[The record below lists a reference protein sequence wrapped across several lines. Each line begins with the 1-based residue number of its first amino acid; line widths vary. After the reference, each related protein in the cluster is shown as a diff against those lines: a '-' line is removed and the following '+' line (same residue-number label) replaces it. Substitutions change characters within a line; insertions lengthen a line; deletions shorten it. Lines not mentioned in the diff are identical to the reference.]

1 LPTVIRFVLFLGIN
15 PEPMKYLLSLLFVTG
30 CLLGQTQD
38 LWTPEEI
45 INTKSVSGPVFSP
58 DGKLVVWTQRKGV
71 KKADKFVND
80 LYLARLDMKKDG
92 KIRTFQ
98 LTNTDDSDNSPL
110 FSEDSEQ
117 LYFLSSREKGKV
129 LWRLNLLGGE
139 PEKVHTFKN
148 GIGNISWLKPGVM
161 AFVSSEGKSLYEI
174 ENEKDNTQIIEDTA
188 HWQPRR
194 LYSFDIKKKQ
204 INRLTNNRY
213 RVRQFTSSRDGKYL
227 IYQLIL
233 SPDYGVDGNPKP
245 QIFLKNLESGEET
258 QILQGL
264 QEPGRFRF
272 PNSGKGFYFTAT
284 KSSNPQW
291 NGAGINELYYYD
303 LSNYDYQK
311 VELDWENGIASY
323 WPSGDDVVAQLPNG
337 PLYEVAYYKK
347 NSDSWNKFDL
357 DLGAMANHVAIM
369 TVSETGNKLLF
380 NHSTASKLPE
390 YFVANLASG
399 RRDVSISG
407 REILTSLNDGLK
419 KKPIA
424 KSEIIY
430 WKGANEEE
438 VNGILYYPKNYEAGK
453 KYPLIL
459 SIHGGPTGVDRDAWS
474 ERWSTYPQIYTD
486 KGAFVLKPNYHG
498 SGSHNLEFIESI
510 KGGNYYHLE
519 QIDLYNG
526 IQHLNDKGWI
536 DMDKLGLM
544 GWSNGAILATWMT
557 LKYPDMFK
565 VAAPGA
571 GDVNW
576 TSDYGTCQ
584 FGVTF
589 DQSYFGGAP
598 WDDMNG
604 KHYNEWYINN
614 SPIFEIEKIKTPT
627 IIFHGSEDRA
637 VPRDQGWEYYRG
649 LQQVG
654 VAPVKFLWFPGQPH
668 GLRKITHQ
676 LRKMKEEIKW
686 IDRHLFGEVSERN
699 EALKS
704 DSPLATQMLLD
715 KSQTENGHYGMEKDG
730 SLLPEVI
737 DTGKD
742 SIALGVFE
750 VTVAQYHAYSGE
762 TFDALKANHPITGL
776 SESDIQGY
784 LNWLSE
790 KTGATYRLP
799 NKKEAMKLHKLGR
812 KNAKGQNNLRYWAG
826 YELTATD
833 AAMLTSTLE
842 SIQSLIKPVGSHA
855 AIKLKDKSMLF
866 DLGGNVAEYYSDNG
880 TLNTYD
886 YSGYDFVDPF
896 IEENKSATENT
907 GFRVIRE

>member
-1 LPTVIRFVLFLGIN
+1 
-15 PEPMKYLLSLLFVTG
+15 MKYFLSLLFISIT
-30 CLLGQTQD
+30 LLGSTQD

-45 INTKSVSGPVFSP
+45 IYTKSVSNAVFSP

-71 KKADKFVND
+71 KKADKFVSD

-110 FSEDSEQ
+110 FSQDSEQ

-139 PEKVHTFKN
+139 PEKVHTFEK
-148 GIGNISWLKPGVM
+148 GISSISWLKPGII
-161 AFVSSEGKSLYEI
+161 AYTSGEGKSLYDI
-174 ENEKDNTQIIEDTA
+174 ENEKDNTQIVEDTA
-188 HWQPRR
+188 HWNARR
-194 LYSFDIKKKQ
+194 LYSFDVKKKQ
-204 INRLTNNRY
+204 ITRLTDNKF
-213 RVRQFTSSRDGKYL
+213 RVRQYASSKDGKYL

-233 SPDYGVDGNPKP
+233 SPNYGADANPKP
-245 QIFLKNLESGEET
+245 QYFLKNLNSDET
-258 QILQGL
+258 MQVLQGM
-264 QEPGRFRF
+264 QEPGQFQF
-272 PNSGKGFYFTAT
+272 PNSGEGFYFTAT

-291 NGAGINELYYYD
+291 NGAGINELYYFD
-303 LSNYDYQK
+303 LSTNEYQK
-311 VELDWENGIASY
+311 VALDWENGMGRF
-323 WPSGDDVVAQLPNG
+323 WLSGNDVVAQLPNG
-337 PLYEVAYYKK
+337 PLYEVAYYRKSNTGWTK
-347 NSDSWNKFDL
+347 HAL
-357 DLGAMANHVAIM
+357 DFGNMANHVVIM
-369 TVSETGNKLLF
+369 SVSEKGDKIIY
-380 NHSTASKLPE
+380 NHSTASQLPE
-390 YFVANLASG
+390 YYVANLTSS
-399 RRDVSISG
+399 RRSISINNQ
-407 REILTSLNDGLK
+407 ETLTSLNDGLK
-419 KKPIA
+419 KKPVA

-430 WKGANEEE
+430 WTGAKDEE
-438 VNGILYYPKNYEAGK
+438 VNGILYFPKNYEPGK

-459 SIHGGPTGVDRDAWS
+459 SIHGGPTGADHDSWS

-498 SGSHNLEFIESI
+498 SGSHNLAFIESI
-510 KGGNYYHLE
+510 KNGNYYHLE

-526 IQHLNDKGWI
+526 IQHLNEKGWI

-571 GDVNW
+571 GDINW

-598 WDDMNG
+598 WDDTNG

-637 VPRDQGWEYYRG
+637 VPRDQSWEYYRG

-668 GLRKITHQ
+668 GLQKITHQ

-686 IDRHLFGEVSERN
+686 IDQHLFGKAEERN
-699 EALKS
+699 EALKP
-704 DSPLATQMLLD
+704 DSPLATQMTLD
-715 KSQTENGHYGMEKDG
+715 KSPTKDGQYGMEKDG
-730 SLLPEVI
+730 VLIPEVI
-737 DTGKD
+737 EVGKD
-742 SIALGVFE
+742 SIAIGRFE
-750 VTVAQYHAYSGE
+750 VTIAQYHSYTGDTYS
-762 TFDALKANHPITGL
+762 ALHANHPITGL
-776 SESDIQGY
+776 SSSDIQGY
-784 LNWLSE
+784 LSWLSE
-790 KTGATYRLP
+790 KTGTTYRLP
-799 NKKEAMKLHKLGR
+799 NEKEAKKLHALGR
-812 KNAKGQNNLRYWAG
+812 KSAKSQNNLNYWAG
-826 YELTATD
+826 YDLTATD
-833 AAMLTSTLE
+833 ADKLNLTLTTVKN
-842 SIQSLIKPVGSHA
+842 LIKPVGSHP
-855 AIKLKDKSMLF
+855 AIKLKNKDLLF
-866 DLGGNVAEYYSDNG
+866 DLGGNVAEYYSANG
-880 TLNTYD
+880 ALRTYD

-896 IEENKSATENT
+896 NKETGAEAKNT
-907 GFRVIRE
+907 GIRVIRE

>member
-1 LPTVIRFVLFLGIN
+1 
-15 PEPMKYLLSLLFVTG
+15 MKLLLSLLLISATIF
-30 CLLGQTQD
+30 GQAQD

-45 INTKSVSGPVFSP
+45 IHTKSVSSPVFSP

-80 LYLARLDMKKDG
+80 LYMARLDMKKDG

-110 FSEDSEQ
+110 FSQDSEQ
-117 LYFLSSREKGKV
+117 LYFLSSRAKGKV

-139 PEKVHTFKN
+139 PEKVHTFEK
-148 GIGNISWLKPGVM
+148 GISRISWLKPGVLT
-161 AFVSSEGKSLYEI
+161 FISSEGKSLYEI
-174 ENEKDNTQIIEDTA
+174 ENEKDNTQIVEDTA
-188 HWQPRR
+188 HWKPRR
-194 LYSFDIKKKQ
+194 LYSFDLTKKR
-204 INRLTNNRY
+204 IARLTDNRF
-213 RVRQFTSSRDGKYL
+213 RVRQYASSKDGKYL
-227 IYQLIL
+227 VYQLIL

-245 QIFLKNLESGEET
+245 QYFLKNLTSGETT
-258 QILQGL
+258 QILQGM
-264 QEPGRFRF
+264 QEPGQFQF
-272 PNSGKGFYFTAT
+272 PNSGEGFYFTAT

-303 LSNYDYQK
+303 LSSNDYQK
-311 VELDWENGIASY
+311 VALDWENGMGRF
-323 WPSGDDVVAQLPNG
+323 WLSGNDVVAQLPNG

-347 NSDSWNKFDL
+347 SNDNWTKYTL
-357 DLGAMANHVAIM
+357 DFGTMANHVAIM
-369 TVSETGNKLLF
+369 TVSDKGDQLLF
-380 NHSTASKLPE
+380 NHSTASQLPE
-390 YFVANLASG
+390 YYIANITPG
-399 RRDVSISG
+399 RRG
-407 REILTSLNDGLK
+407 RGVNITGQETLTSLNDGLK
-419 KKPIA
+419 KKPVA

-430 WKGANEEE
+430 WTGANDEE
-438 VNGILYYPKNYEAGK
+438 VNGILYYPKNYEPGK

-459 SIHGGPTGVDRDAWS
+459 SIHGGPTGVDRDSWS

-536 DMDKLGLM
+536 DMDKIGLM

-571 GDVNW
+571 GDINW

-598 WDDMNG
+598 WDDTNG

-614 SPIFEIEKIKTPT
+614 SPIFEIEKIRTPT

-668 GLRKITHQ
+668 GLQKITHQ

-686 IDRHLFGEVSERN
+686 IDQHLFGKAEERN
-699 EALKS
+699 EALKP
-704 DSPLATQMLLD
+704 DSPLATQMTLG
-715 KSQTENGHYGMEKDG
+715 KSQTANGQFGMEKEG
-730 SLLPEVI
+730 ALLPEVI
-737 DTGKD
+737 EVGKD
-742 SIALGVFE
+742 SIALGRFE
-750 VTVAQYHAYSGE
+750 VTVAQYHSYTGDTYA
-762 TFDALKANHPITGL
+762 ALKANHPISGL
-776 SESDIQGY
+776 SQSDIQGY
-784 LNWLSE
+784 LSWLSE
-790 KTGATYRLP
+790 KTGNTYRLP
-799 NKKEAMKLHKLGR
+799 DEKEAKKLHALGR
-812 KNAKGQNNLRYWAG
+812 KSAKGQNNLNYWAG

-833 AAMLTSTLE
+833 ASKLRSTLKE
-842 SIQSLIKPVGSHA
+842 VQSLVKPVGSHA
-855 AIKLKDKSMLF
+855 AIKLKNKSLLF
-866 DLGGNVAEYYSDNG
+866 DLGGNVAEYYSANG
-880 TLNTYD
+880 ALKTYD

-896 IEENKSATENT
+896 NEESTAEAANT
-907 GFRVIRE
+907 GFRVVRE